1 VSAKQLL
8 LEAAPDTALPGL
20 QVKFGSQ
27 AEGHPDL
34 LDPMVVPVVSGL
46 SLRSNFAWALAG
58 NVVYAVCQWGMIVA
72 LAKLGSSFMIGQF
85 SLGLAIATPVL
96 MFTNLHL
103 RAVQASDAR
112 RFYSF
117 GEYLQLR
124 SVMTLAAIAVIG
136 GIACLEHYE
145 RQTTMVI
152 LAVALAKGIEALS
165 DIHYGLFQLNDRLDH
180 TGASMMLRGAFSVVA
195 LSAGLYL
202 TRDIFWACVG
212 LALVWLAALLL
223 FDFRRGRRF
232 VAISEKF
239 QQDSSWKNSWQSEYR
254 TKGFRRHWNL
264 MRLALPLG
272 LVTTM
277 ASINLNMPRYFI
289 ESRMGEH
296 QLGIFS
302 ALAYATVAITLVSDS
317 LGQCAIPRMSRLYA
331 SGQLAEF
338 RSALLQLSAIGGVLG
353 LVGLAVARIIG
364 TRLLAMFYS
373 REYAAAS
380 QVFIVLMVATAIHC
394 VAGVLTSGI
403 VSARCFRIQVPMFA
417 LVMGSSALACW
428 RLVPTSGLAGGAL
441 AMVVGAVVRLLLAT
455 AVVSYLFLVHAKHMA
470 GHQVPDT
477 RVDEWNSAL

>member
-1 VSAKQLL
+1 VSAKQSL
-8 LEAAPDTALPGL
+8 LEAAPGAALPGL
-20 QVKFGSQ
+20 LVKIGPAQ
-27 AEGHPDL
+27 GRPDFL
-34 LDPMVVPVVSGL
+34 NPTAASVPGL
-46 SLRSNFAWALAG
+46 SLRSNFTWALAG

-103 RAVQASDAR
+103 RAVQASDAQR
-112 RFYSF
+112 LYSF

-124 SVMTLAAIAVIG
+124 SVMTLCAIAVIG
-136 GIACLEHYE
+136 GIACSQRYE

-165 DIHYGLFQLNDRLDH
+165 DIHYGLFQLNDRLDQ

-212 LALVWLAALLL
+212 LALVWLGALLF
-223 FDFRRGRRF
+223 FDIRRGRRF
-232 VAISEKF
+232 VTLSQKF
-239 QQDSSWKNSWQSEYR
+239 QQPSSWKHSWQTGYR

-289 ESRMGEH
+289 ESRMGVH

-317 LGQCAIPRMSRLYA
+317 LGQSAIPLMSRLYA

-338 RSALLQLSAIGGVLG
+338 RAALVQLSIIGGALG
-353 LVGLAVARIIG
+353 LIGLAVARIVG
-364 TRLLAMFYS
+364 TRLLTMFYS

-380 QVFIVLMVATAIHC
+380 RVFIVLMIATAIHC
-394 VAGVLTSGI
+394 VGGALTSGI
-403 VSARCFRIQVPMFA
+403 MSARCFRIQVPMFA
-417 LVMGSSALACW
+417 IVMGSSALACW
-428 RLVPTSGLAGGAL
+428 RLVPTFGLAGGAM
-441 AMVVGAVVRLLLAT
+441 AMVVGAVVRLLLAA
-455 AVVSYLFLVHAKHMA
+455 AVVSYLFLVHGKGVA
-470 GHQVPDT
+470 GLRAPHS

>member
-1 VSAKQLL
+1 MSAKQLL
-8 LEAAPDTALPGL
+8 LEAAPGAALPPRLLLRIGP
-20 QVKFGSQ
+20 Q
-27 AEGHPDL
+27 AEGRPDFL
-34 LDPMVVPVVSGL
+34 NPTVAPISGL

-58 NVVYAVCQWGMIVA
+58 NMVYAICQWGMIVA
-72 LAKLGSSFMIGQF
+72 LAKLGGAFMIGQF
-85 SLGLAIATPVL
+85 SLGLAIATPVV

-103 RAVQASDAR
+103 RAVQASDAKR
-112 RFYSF
+112 LYSF

-124 SVMTLAAIAVIG
+124 SFMTLGAIAVIG
-136 GIACLEHYE
+136 GIVCFEHYE

-165 DIHYGLFQLNDRLDH
+165 DIHYGLFQLNDRLDQA
-180 TGASMMLRGAFSVVA
+180 GASMMLRGAFSVVA

-202 TRDIFWACVG
+202 TRDIFWSCVG
-212 LALVWLAALLL
+212 LALVWLGALLF

-232 VAISEKF
+232 VTLSQNF
-239 QQDSSWKNSWQSEYR
+239 QQPSNRKNSRRLEYR
-254 TKGFRRHWNL
+254 TKGLRRHWNL

-289 ESRMGEH
+289 ESRLGEH

-338 RSALLQLSAIGGVLG
+338 RSALLQLSIIGGVLG
-353 LVGLAVARIIG
+353 LVGLAAASIIG
-364 TRLLAMFYS
+364 TRLLTMFYS

-380 QVFIVLMVATAIHC
+380 RVFIVLMIATAIHC

-403 VSARCFRIQVPMFA
+403 MSARCFTIQVPIFA
-417 LVMGSSALACW
+417 LVMGSSAVACW
-428 RLVPTSGLAGGAL
+428 RLVPTCGLAGGAM
-441 AMVVGAVVRLLLAT
+441 AMVIGAVVRLLLAG
-455 AVVSYLFLVHAKHMA
+455 AVVSYLFLVHAKGVA
-470 GHQVPDT
+470 GLQAPHT

>member
-1 VSAKQLL
+1 VSAKQSL
-8 LEAAPDTALPGL
+8 LESTPGAALPGVL
-20 QVKFGSQ
+20 VKIEPAQGRPGFLNPTV
-27 AEGHPDL
+27 AP
-34 LDPMVVPVVSGL
+34 VPGL
-46 SLRSNFAWALAG
+46 SLRSNFSWALAG

-103 RAVQASDAR
+103 RAVQASDAQR
-112 RFYSF
+112 LYSF

-124 SVMTLAAIAVIG
+124 SVMTLAAIAVIV
-136 GIACLEHYE
+136 GIACFERYE

-165 DIHYGLFQLNDRLDH
+165 DIHYGLFQLNDRLDQ

-212 LALVWLAALLL
+212 LALVWLGALLF
-223 FDFRRGRRF
+223 FDIRRGRRF
-232 VAISEKF
+232 VTLSQKF
-239 QQDSSWKNSWQSEYR
+239 QQPSSWKHSWQAGYR

-289 ESRMGEH
+289 ESRMGVH

-317 LGQCAIPRMSRLYA
+317 LGQSAIPLMSRLYA

-338 RSALLQLSAIGGVLG
+338 RAALVQLSIIGGALG
-353 LVGLAVARIIG
+353 LVGLAAARIVG
-364 TRLLAMFYS
+364 TRLLTIFYS

-380 QVFIVLMVATAIHC
+380 RVFIVLMIATAIHC
-394 VAGVLTSGI
+394 VGGVLTSGI
-403 VSARCFRIQVPMFA
+403 MSARCFRVQVPMFA
-417 LVMGSSALACW
+417 LVTGSSALACW
-428 RLVPTSGLAGGAL
+428 RLVPTWGLAGGAM
-441 AMVVGAVVRLLLAT
+441 AMVVGAVVRLLLAA
-455 AVVSYLFLVHAKHMA
+455 AVVSYLFLVHAKGVA
-470 GHQVPDT
+470 GLRAPHT